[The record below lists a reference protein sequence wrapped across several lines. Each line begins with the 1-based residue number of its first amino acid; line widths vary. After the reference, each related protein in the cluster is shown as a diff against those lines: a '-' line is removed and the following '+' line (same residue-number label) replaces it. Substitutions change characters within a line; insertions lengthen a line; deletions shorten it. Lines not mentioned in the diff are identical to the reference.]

1 MRQTSWDAIIGTV
14 FCAFL
19 MAITF
24 GWQRA
29 TLRNHKTSVQT
40 ESWEHIREQYPVPAG
55 FAQAAEVPEAVF
67 QAIVRANPFSPAR
80 RAPPPG
86 PTTSSGGSSQ
96 PPQATSPQFVYK
108 GRVLMGTTQRAVL
121 EDVRNK
127 KTYFAQLGQEVA
139 GFKVLDI
146 AENRVVL
153 SDLQTRK
160 ELVIPLS
167 TLRVPSGSSPEPF
180 D

>member
-1 MRQTSWDAIIGTV
+1 
-14 FCAFL
+14 
-19 MAITF
+19 MAIAF

-40 ESWEHIREQYPVPAG
+40 ESWEHVRKQYPVPGG

-67 QAIVRANPFSPAR
+67 QAIVRANPFSPSR
-80 RAPPPG
+80 RQPPPG
-86 PTTSSGGSSQ
+86 PTTSSQ
-96 PPQATSPQFVYK
+96 TPQATSPQFVYK
-108 GRVLMGTTQRAVL
+108 GRVLMGTKQRAIL

-139 GFKVLDI
+139 GFRVLDI

-167 TLRVPSGSSPEPF
+167 TKAAP
-180 D
+180 